1 MAPRIPLL
9 DPMTFTLHGWR
20 NRKAAI
26 DKVDDVELTDGSLD
40 LSEAIGREDE
50 VPFLLHDLIADSKSS
65 RNRFAAFGIAGTAGS
80 GKTTIC
86 QKMFNDEQVREHFL
100 PRIWVCMT
108 KQPWDNPDPKV
119 AVAERMLTCL
129 GEDEEI
135 IKEKSDED
143 GVSGLVSLLH
153 RQLVGKRYLIVLDD
167 AWDAHEWYK
176 KLDLG
181 FGKNNSCLAFGLP
194 KGYGGAVI
202 VNGRSDT
209 LVEMMVG
216 KENLHHLLPLTD
228 EDCWAI
234 FTKASGVDDLQR
246 DPQGGEL
253 RRFVVQGA
261 GGHPLMAKIMGQCYR
276 DMQPQVEDTAQQA
289 ADNGTVSTGEE
300 SAIGQANS
308 SNGSS
313 IAQVTDKAAAQVP
326 APEQVNSTNGSS
338 KDQVTGPEMAQVTAL
353 QPVNSSTDSSTAQ
366 ADPSQPINSSGDSST
381 TQITGPESAQV
392 PTLQP
397 VNSSSGS
404 STVQVTG
411 PESAQVT
418 ALQPVNNS
426 SGSSIAQVTGPESA
440 QVTAQQ
446 TVNNSSDSSI
456 AQVTGLESAQVI
468 APQPVNSSGGS
479 STDQITG
486 LESAQVTAQQLVNSS
501 NGSSTDQV
509 TRPESAQAAAS
520 GSSIAQVIGPE
531 SAQVTPSGSSIAQV
545 TGLESA
551 HVTTSQ
557 PANTSTGSPM
567 EEFIGPYRAEVIAPQ
582 SVDSGDVKKNRP
594 SRTKSL
600 GSLRIKFP
608 FNLGRSKTT
617 GP

>member
-1 MAPRIPLL
+1 MAL
-9 DPMTFTLHGWR
+9 
-20 NRKAAI
+20 
-26 DKVDDVELTDGSLD
+26 
-40 LSEAIGREDE
+40 
-50 VPFLLHDLIADSKSS
+50 
-65 RNRFAAFGIAGTAGS
+65 GIAGTAGS

-86 QKMFNDEQVREHFL
+86 QMMFNSEQVKEHFL

-108 KQPWDNPDPKV
+108 KQPWDDPDPKV
-119 AVAERMLTCL
+119 ALAERMLTCL

-135 IKEKSDED
+135 IEEKKRDED
-143 GVSGLVSLLH
+143 RVSGLVSLLH
-153 RQLVGKRYLIVLDD
+153 RHLVGKRYLIVLDD
-167 AWDAHEWYK
+167 AWDADGWYN
-176 KLDLG
+176 LG
-181 FGKNNSCLAFGLP
+181 FAKKCDLNGQKCEPHMRLTNSISDYSIQDKPNKGKNFTWVHSTDWSRGLASGLP

-216 KENLHHLLPLTD
+216 KENVHHLLPLTD

-234 FTKASGVDDLQR
+234 FTKASGDDDLQR
-246 DPQGGEL
+246 DPQVVEL

-289 ADNGTVSTGEE
+289 ADNRNVSTEEE

-313 IAQVTDKAAAQVP
+313 IAQVTDQAAALVTTPQP
-326 APEQVNSTNGSS
+326 VNSSSGSS
-338 KDQVTGPEMAQVTAL
+338 ITQVTEPELAQVTTL

-366 ADPSQPINSSGDSST
+366 I
-381 TQITGPESAQV
+381 
-392 PTLQP
+392 
-397 VNSSSGS
+397 
-404 STVQVTG
+404 TG

-418 ALQPVNNS
+418 ALQPVNS
-426 SGSSIAQVTGPESA
+426 SNGSSTAQVTGPESA
-440 QVTAQQ
+440 QVTAPQ

-456 AQVTGLESAQVI
+456 AQ
-468 APQPVNSSGGS
+468 
-479 STDQITG
+479 ITRP
-486 LESAQVTAQQLVNSS
+486 ESAQVTAQQLVNSS

-509 TRPESAQAAAS
+509 TRPESAQ
-520 GSSIAQVIGPE
+520 
-531 SAQVTPSGSSIAQV
+531 VTALGSSIAQV

-551 HVTTSQ
+551 QVTASGSSIAQVTVPESAQVTTSQ

-567 EEFIGPYRAEVIAPQ
+567 EEFIGPDRAEVIAPQ

-608 FNLGRSKTT
+608 FGLRRSKTT
-617 GP
+617 GPDGFGLGWLLVFYIYFSFLYCFIA